1 MQMTFISARRQQS
14 AFAITIVLAFLAAA
28 LLVFASMM
36 YWISSNAK
44 VTMRNNQFLASA
56 YAAEAATEKVLA
68 YMQRDFFYQ
77 ALTNE
82 SYYGALLPDMTGW
95 PVQYDFST
103 PAGAANQIYVD
114 IGPVPAS
121 MVPLNSQYSGLYGIA
136 QDCMIAATATPVGQ
150 AYTVPATV
158 TQQVQFASI
167 PVFQFAI
174 FYNIELEINPGSAM
188 TINGKVFSNGDIY
201 ATGSSS
207 ANPLKFTDTVQA
219 VGTYNDHRDPN
230 DGQGTRNDNVVC
242 TITYHN
248 PSSGND
254 PLSLPLGG
262 NSTNYN
268 ATNAE
273 ALINLP
279 PAIWAPPNWDAAYS
293 TNGMVYLCNRS
304 DLIISNA
311 WNGTNSAAGT
321 NITIWYQDQSVSPY
335 LFKLTNNQACTFSNT
350 KSPYNITTTNVCAL
364 PTNYPSY
371 TNYVRIGSSFSFVT
385 NVLFYDARESKQ
397 VQAVQFDVAA
407 FCKWITN
414 STSEGASYNATC
426 NSHKSH
432 PINGIFIYN
441 NVTRTSTRL
450 PAVRVVNGTQLYDS
464 HGMTVITPMP
474 LYVKGH
480 YNVKDSTGTAIGT
493 TNTLHTYPA
502 ALMGDSITV
511 LSSNFVDKA
520 VTATMGTAAA
530 TTVNAAMIE
539 GIVQTTNSHYSGGV
553 ENFIRFLED
562 WTTVT
567 NTYNGSIV
575 VMFPSI
581 YATNFWTGTV
591 YGVPKSRQWGFDANF
606 KYQNKLPPCTPSSRA
621 LIRGTWGTGLQ

>member
-1 MQMTFISARRQQS
+1 MQMTFKSVRRHQS
-14 AFAITIVLAFLAAA
+14 AFALTIVLAFLVAS

-36 YWISSNAK
+36 SWVSSNSK
-44 VTMRNNQFLASA
+44 ITLRNNQFLASA
-56 YAAEAATEKVLA
+56 YAAEAATEKALA

-82 SYYGALLPDMTGW
+82 GYYAALLPDMTGW
-95 PVQYDFST
+95 PVQYDFSSPT
-103 PAGAANQIYVD
+103 GAVNQIYVD

-174 FYNIELEINPGSAM
+174 FYNIELEIHPGSAM

-207 ANPLKFTDTVQA
+207 GNQLRFTDTVQA
-219 VGTYNDHRDPN
+219 VGTYRSNRDPN
-230 DGQGTRNDNVVC
+230 DGQTPRSGNVVC

-268 ATNAE
+268 ATNAQ

-279 PAIWAPPNWDAAYS
+279 PAAWAPPNWDAAYS

-311 WNGTNSAAGT
+311 WNGTNGAAGT
-321 NITIWYQDQSVSPY
+321 NITIWYQDPSVSPY
-335 LFKLTNNQACTFSNT
+335 LFQLTNNQTCTYSNT
-350 KSPYNITTTNVCAL
+350 KFPFITTTTNVCAL
-364 PTNYPSY
+364 PTNYPGY
-371 TNYVRIGSSFSFVT
+371 TNFVRIGSGFSFVT

-397 VQAVQFDVAA
+397 VQAVQFDVEA
-407 FCKWITN
+407 FKSWLT
-414 STSEGASYNATC
+414 TTRFEGASYNATC

-441 NVTRTSTRL
+441 NVTPTSTRL
-450 PAVRVVNGTQLYDS
+450 PAVRVVNGAKLYDS
-464 HGMTVITPMP
+464 YGMTLITPMP

-480 YNVKDSTGTAIGT
+480 YNVQDSTGTSIAT
-493 TNTLHTYPA
+493 TNTSHTYPA
-502 ALMGDSITV
+502 ALMGDAITV
-511 LSSNFVDKA
+511 LSTNYVDKPVA
-520 VTATMGTAAA
+520 DVQANAAA

-553 ENFIRFLED
+553 ENFIRFLEN
-562 WTTVT
+562 WANVT

-581 YATNFWTGTV
+581 YATNFWTGSV
-591 YGVPKSRQWGFDANF
+591 YGVPKLRQWGFDANF